1 MLQKSIPTEM
11 MEPVNVSLLQAEDLE
26 NQNNKEIPWRF
37 GQNLEVNYSLGN
49 SGQWEYLPNGDKL
62 WRLRIYS
69 QGAYTLN
76 FGFSKYILPT
86 GATFFLYNEN
96 HSEVLGSFTSENNS
110 VSQQFATTLIQGDA
124 VTLEYYEPADVSFS
138 GEITIDRVTH
148 GYRNVFDFATKG
160 FGSAGSCQRNVAC
173 SPDSVGWSN
182 QIRSVC
188 MLVVGGSGFC
198 TDALI
203 SACP

>member
-1 MLQKSIPTEM
+1 M
-11 MEPVNVSLLQAEDLE
+11 
-26 NQNNKEIPWRF
+26 
-37 GQNLEVNYSLGN
+37 
-49 SGQWEYLPNGDKL
+49 
-62 WRLRIYS
+62 
-69 QGAYTLN
+69 
-76 FGFSKYILPT
+76 
-86 GATFFLYNEN
+86 
-96 HSEVLGSFTSENNS
+96 
-110 VSQQFATTLIQGDA
+110 
-124 VTLEYYEPADVSFS
+124 EYYEPADVSFS
-138 GEITIDRVTH
+138 GEITINRVTH